1 MLHIQKASKALYEY
15 SILNTSTA
23 ANTSDSIRNT
33 PLDYNTGKIEVRII
47 QIYIYLENKSLQLLF
62 LKFVYLKVRKKKLAV
77 LYMHEFEGT
86 ISGAFSGSPMRVAGP
101 RTWAILCCFSHAIG
115 RQVELKCSSQ
125 DLNRYPYGIPASKM
139 TALPT

>member
-33 PLDYNTGKIEVRII
+33 PLVYNTGKIEVRII

-62 LKFVYLKVRKKKLAV
+62 LKFVYLKVRKKNLQFYTCMNLK
-77 LYMHEFEGT
+77 
-86 ISGAFSGSPMRVAGP
+86 
-101 RTWAILCCFSHAIG
+101 
-115 RQVELKCSSQ
+115 ELFLELLL
-125 DLNRYPYGIPASKM
+125 DLP
-139 TALPT
+139 